1 MKPPDHRRN
10 DGILFA
16 PAYAGAS
23 PKPVFSGRRCFS
35 RGVPPDAQLS
45 PDRIGLRCIKYFI
58 THMATK
64 ENKRQVRELVEGLE
78 QRIHCGPVILDGEIQ
93 SARDFLRRHD
103 FAPTSDYF
111 NRLASLEQR
120 VQGRVRQIF
129 QPPVKRNY
137 GGKAGGAP
145 MQVQSIFDH
154 VILSTCYAGDF
165 NTKRGR
171 IKISHRFNQEGR
183 IDFVELKFL
192 NSLHPPLNGEL
203 RKLVTVKDYGSI
215 RKDWFEAEASVLG
228 VLPQELI
235 FLYADIFRCSRS
247 QLLAGLVNVGHEI
260 VEELLR
266 NLKSQKDKRSPS
278 PGSGPVCPDF
288 SHPPGHEPNLGWPP
302 ETWNQNALQPVSPNG
317 HGRTVC
323 LERPRTERETVQPN
337 GNRLAERSPQPAG
350 YQEQLPL
357 EALLQDEVALPI
369 LEQAAQLESVAE
381 IKSPTEILVRYLRQ
395 IREPNRLT

>member
-1 MKPPDHRRN
+1 
-10 DGILFA
+10 
-16 PAYAGAS
+16 
-23 PKPVFSGRRCFS
+23 
-35 RGVPPDAQLS
+35 
-45 PDRIGLRCIKYFI
+45 
-58 THMATK
+58 MATK
-64 ENKRQVRELVEGLE
+64 ENKRQVRQLVEGLE
-78 QRIHCGPVILDGEIQ
+78 KRVHCGPVIRDGEIQ
-93 SARDFLRRHD
+93 AARDFLRQHD
-103 FAPTSDYF
+103 FAPNSDYF

-120 VQGRVRQIF
+120 LQGRVRQIF

-171 IKISHRFNQEGR
+171 VKISHRFNREGR

-192 NSLHPPLNGEL
+192 NSLHPPLNGES
-203 RKLVTVKDYGSI
+203 RKLLTVKDYAST
-215 RKDWFEAEASVLG
+215 RKDWFEAEAFVLG

-235 FLYADIFRCSRS
+235 FLHPDIFRCPKS
-247 QLLAGLVNVGHEI
+247 QLFAGLLNIGHEI
-260 VEELLR
+260 VEGLLK
-266 NLKSQKDKRSPS
+266 NLKSQKNKHAFS
-278 PGSGPVCPDF
+278 PDF
-288 SHPPGHEPNLGWPP
+288 SRPANHEPNLGWSP
-302 ETWNQNALQPVSPNG
+302 EAWNQNALQPVSPNG

-323 LERPRTERETVQPN
+323 LERPRTERELVLQN

-369 LEQAAQLESVAE
+369 LEQAAHLESVAE